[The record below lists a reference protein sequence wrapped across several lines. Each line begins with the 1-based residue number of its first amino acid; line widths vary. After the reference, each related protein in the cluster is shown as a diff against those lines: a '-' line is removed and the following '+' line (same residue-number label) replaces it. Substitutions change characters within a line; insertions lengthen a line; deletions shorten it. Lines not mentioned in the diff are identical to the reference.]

1 MDGQHRPEHLR
12 HLRPG
17 SPGPA
22 GGHDPGAVPRHQD
35 RGLIYCSGCGV
46 ATLSIDYCD
55 IGYLASEMACDVLVS
70 GTDISTMGVQSA
82 AVTKMYDES
91 VFQQLG
97 LTMPEDYSSIAAD

>member
-1 MDGQHRPEHLR
+1 M
-12 HLRPG
+12 
-17 SPGPA
+17 
-22 GGHDPGAVPRHQD
+22 
-35 RGLIYCSGCGV
+35 